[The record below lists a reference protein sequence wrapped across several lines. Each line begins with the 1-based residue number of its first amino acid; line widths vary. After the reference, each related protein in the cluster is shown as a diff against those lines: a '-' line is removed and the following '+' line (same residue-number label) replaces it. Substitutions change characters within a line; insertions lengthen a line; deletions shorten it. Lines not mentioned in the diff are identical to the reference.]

1 MNARERPGRVSRSL
15 RARRDYRTKGLL
27 HSFAQKNTFVA
38 FLRFIH
44 FANSQLFLLRKKSR
58 VRVTLGQFHRKTTHI
73 GWFFCG
79 GPAYTFSKP
88 ENPAELIDDLV
99 LLYTKLVNLGMEY
112 RNGKVYLADLEEKD
126 A

>member
-1 MNARERPGRVSRSL
+1 MILS
-15 RARRDYRTKGLL
+15 
-27 HSFAQKNTFVA
+27 
-38 FLRFIH
+38 
-44 FANSQLFLLRKKSR
+44 
-58 VRVTLGQFHRKTTHI
+58 
-73 GWFFCG
+73 G

-99 LLYTKLVNLGMEY
+99 LLYMKLVDLGVEY

>member
-1 MNARERPGRVSRSL
+1 MTHL
-15 RARRDYRTKGLL
+15 WRARR
-27 HSFAQKNTFVA
+27 N
-38 FLRFIH
+38 I
-44 FANSQLFLLRKKSR
+44 FANQFAR
-58 VRVTLGQFHRKTTHI
+58 VDSLAKCHWHFSPEHPSACPRLNLDNIPYKIPVTKTGI
-73 GWFFCG
+73 LYG

>member
-1 MNARERPGRVSRSL
+1 MPKQHTQQLCALCYV
-15 RARRDYRTKGLL
+15 AYRY
-27 HSFAQKNTFVA
+27 NT
-38 FLRFIH
+38 I
-44 FANSQLFLLRKKSR
+44 S
-58 VRVTLGQFHRKTTHI
+58 
-73 GWFFCG
+73 G

-99 LLYTKLVNLGMEY
+99 LLYMKLVDLGVEY

>member
-1 MNARERPGRVSRSL
+1 MGE
-15 RARRDYRTKGLL
+15 LL
-27 HSFAQKNTFVA
+27 TADVA
-38 FLRFIH
+38 AESATESALSTGES
-44 FANSQLFLLRKKSR
+44 AKSHAF
-58 VRVTLGQFHRKTTHI
+58 TS
-73 GWFFCG
+73 G

-99 LLYTKLVNLGMEY
+99 LLYTKLVDLGMEY

>member
-1 MNARERPGRVSRSL
+1 LAPNKKPTAGVDSL
-15 RARRDYRTKGLL
+15 
-27 HSFAQKNTFVA
+27 F
-38 FLRFIH
+38 
-44 FANSQLFLLRKKSR
+44 
-58 VRVTLGQFHRKTTHI
+58 
-73 GWFFCG
+73 G

-99 LLYTKLVNLGMEY
+99 LLYMKLVDLGVEY

>member
-1 MNARERPGRVSRSL
+1 MGI
-15 RARRDYRTKGLL
+15 LL
-27 HSFAQKNTFVA
+27 
-38 FLRFIH
+38 
-44 FANSQLFLLRKKSR
+44 
-58 VRVTLGQFHRKTTHI
+58 
-73 GWFFCG
+73 G